1 MKTTIAIILGVC
13 VAIGLVLCCATEEHT
28 FGNCQTFETR
38 SRKTMAWNASD
49 FPDLPRKDGWMR
61 ICVTHPFLGIL
72 DRGRCSGY
80 GEANAFRSALV
91 SATGNAELD
100 CRPPVDESRVR
111 STLSKLAMNPDEY
124 GSRYY
129 GSFADS
135 PDAWYH
141 SLFVER
147 TSLSRQPDG
156 TVFLTCLA
164 ENHSETNQVVTSVE
178 VCGEPA
184 DASYSW
190 SKSGETD
197 WIPLSMPF
205 EVPSNG
211 EFPGTFLRIRI
222 PVVKPSDQPDDQPE
236 RSLSATLCLANGK
249 RIDIPIPRP
258 LSWGPEK

>member
-38 SRKTMAWNASD
+38 SRKTMAWNSSD

-91 SATGNAELD
+91 SATGNAEL
-100 CRPPVDESRVR
+100 
-111 STLSKLAMNPDEY
+111 
-124 GSRYY
+124 
-129 GSFADS
+129 
-135 PDAWYH
+135 
-141 SLFVER
+141 
-147 TSLSRQPDG
+147 
-156 TVFLTCLA
+156 
-164 ENHSETNQVVTSVE
+164 
-178 VCGEPA
+178 
-184 DASYSW
+184 
-190 SKSGETD
+190 
-197 WIPLSMPF
+197 SM
-205 EVPSNG
+205 
-211 EFPGTFLRIRI
+211 
-222 PVVKPSDQPDDQPE
+222 
-236 RSLSATLCLANGK
+236 SATLCLANGK